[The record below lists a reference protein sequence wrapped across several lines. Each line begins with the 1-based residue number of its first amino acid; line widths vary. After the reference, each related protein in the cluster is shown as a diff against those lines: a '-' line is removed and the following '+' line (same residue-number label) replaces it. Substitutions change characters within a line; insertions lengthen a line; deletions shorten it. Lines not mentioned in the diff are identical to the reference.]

1 MATLIRRPKLPSYA
15 SAKPWGR
22 KGEINKHAPAPVFI
36 LPPVFKYE
44 PGKVTLVKG
53 PANGNR

>member
-1 MATLIRRPKLPSYA
+1 MASLIRKPKLPSYA
-15 SAKPWGR
+15 AAKPWGR
-22 KGEINKHAPAPVFI
+22 KGAPEKYAPAPFFA

-53 PANGNR
+53 PNRKG